1 MSPST
6 RLAPKEAPPV
16 SFEAGDLV
24 GCRRNPGRYRIG
36 RLDSGVLLPIVKQ
49 MPNHSNPLDSMF
61 HALSDPT
68 RRQVVERLCAGP
80 ASVKELAAPLDMSL
94 PSVMQHLAVLETC
107 GLVASTKIGR
117 VRTCTLQPETLSLAE
132 QWLDAR
138 RIGWSNRLDRLGSFL
153 DAQDEPTPGD
163 DT

>member
-1 MSPST
+1 
-6 RLAPKEAPPV
+6 
-16 SFEAGDLV
+16 
-24 GCRRNPGRYRIG
+24 
-36 RLDSGVLLPIVKQ
+36 
-49 MPNHSNPLDSMF
+49 MF
-61 HALSDPT
+61 QALSDPA
-68 RRQVVERLCAGP
+68 RRGMIDRLCAGP

-132 QWLDAR
+132 QWLNAR
-138 RIGWSNRLDRLGSFL
+138 RIGWNESLDRLGSFL
-153 DAQDEPTPGD
+153 DAQDEPRTGD